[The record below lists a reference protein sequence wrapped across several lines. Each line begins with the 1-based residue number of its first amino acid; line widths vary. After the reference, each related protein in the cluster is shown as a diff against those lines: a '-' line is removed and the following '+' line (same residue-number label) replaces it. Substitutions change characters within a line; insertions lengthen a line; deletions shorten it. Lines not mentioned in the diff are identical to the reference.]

1 MKRRQFVTACAA
13 TAIAASYGGAA
24 GAAKGLSTRG
34 NSLILFK
41 DASLFDGYDTVGIRN
56 VLVAG
61 NVVREV
67 SESAINVSNAETI
80 NCDGK
85 TLMPGMID
93 CHVHVYISG
102 LGRQPRLRLPTYYAQ
117 YANKFLTYILDCGFT
132 TVRDTSGGDH
142 GLYYALMSK
151 FLEGP
156 RFFFG
161 GYGLSQTGGHGDPRL
176 PDEGTPLCFHG
187 GGAHYHRIFVT
198 VDGVDECIKAVREE
212 LRKGAHHI
220 KIMGSGGVMS
230 PSDPIDRLQ
239 FSDTEITA
247 IVEETVRHGAYV
259 TAHCHPDNAILRCAQ
274 LGVECIEHGTLISES
289 TAKELAMLG
298 TFVVPTLSVMG
309 AIMSDGR
316 EMGISQVNLD
326 KMKAIYGDAM
336 TCLENMRNQ
345 GVKIAFGTDLL
356 AQQHTRQG
364 TEFTLR
370 SEVFSPTEILQQATS
385 NAAELLRMKDK
396 LGCITPGAYADLL
409 LVNGDPTKDI
419 DLLASNGQDLSVIL
433 RDGKFV
439 KQEA

>member
-13 TAIAASYGGAA
+13 TAIAASYGGVA

-102 LGRQPRLRLPTYYAQ
+102 LGRQPRLGLPTYYAQ
-117 YANKFLTYILDCGFT
+117 YANKFLRYILDCGFT
-132 TVRDTSGGDH
+132 TVRDTAGGDH
-142 GLYYALMSK
+142 GLAHALRSG
-151 FLEGP
+151 FLVGP
-156 RFFFG
+156 RFFYG
-161 GYGLSQTGGHGDPRL
+161 GYAISQTGGHGDLRTE
-176 PDEGTPLCFHG
+176 DEATPLCACEHHNHSLI
-187 GGAHYHRIFVT
+187 AVMA
-198 VDGVDECIKAVREE
+198 DGVDECIKAVREE

-230 PSDPIDRLQ
+230 PTDPVDRLQ
-239 FSDTEITA
+239 FSDAEIKA

-259 TAHCHPDNAILRCAQ
+259 TAHCHPDEAVLRCAR
-274 LGVECIEHGTLISES
+274 LGVECIEHGTLTSKS
-289 TAKELAMLG
+289 TAQELAKLG

-309 AIMSDGR
+309 AIMHDGR

-326 KMKAIYGDAM
+326 KLNAIYGDAM
-336 TCLENMRNQ
+336 SCLETMKEE
-345 GVKIAFGTDLL
+345 GVNLAFGTDLL
-356 AQQHTRQG
+356 AAQHTRQG
-364 TEFTLR
+364 TEFTMR
-370 SEVFSPTEILQQATS
+370 SEVFSPIEIMRQATS
-385 NAAELLRMKDK
+385 NSAELLRSKGD
-396 LGCITPGAYADLL
+396 LGCVAPGAYADLL